1 MNERDLH
8 KRWRLEHT
16 IRERATGEVVSHE
29 TVSPMGEGEVTEH
42 TKLSK
47 DRWIYHC
54 KSRSCP
60 SIGGCVPC
68 LYNSGNLEMKLLS
81 TLYRVSDMKLT
92 KEEQFSLKFQYPY
105 LIELYKLKAE

>member
-1 MNERDLH
+1 MDTRDYH
-8 KRWRLEHT
+8 KRWRLDHT
-16 IRERATGEVVSHE
+16 TGYRGPGEKVLHE
-29 TVSPMGEGEVTEH
+29 TLSPMGEGEVTEH

-47 DRWIYHC
+47 YRWMHHC

-68 LYNSGNLEMKLLS
+68 LYSSGNLEMKLLS

-92 KEEQFSLKFQYPY
+92 KAEQFSLKFQYPN
-105 LIELYKLKAE
+105 LIELYKLKVE